1 MTSGVYVR
9 TAAHRESLRRARAK
23 SNGSEAATSRR
34 RAASDLADFTSARI
48 AEAVKREDFS
58 LARAW
63 IDLSES
69 INKSE

>member
-1 MTSGVYVR
+1 MTSGVYER
-9 TAAHRESLRRARAK
+9 TAAHRESLRRGRAK

-34 RAASDLADFTSARI
+34 RAASVLADFTSARI
-48 AEAVKREDFS
+48 AEAVELNDFS

-63 IDLSES
+63 LDLSES